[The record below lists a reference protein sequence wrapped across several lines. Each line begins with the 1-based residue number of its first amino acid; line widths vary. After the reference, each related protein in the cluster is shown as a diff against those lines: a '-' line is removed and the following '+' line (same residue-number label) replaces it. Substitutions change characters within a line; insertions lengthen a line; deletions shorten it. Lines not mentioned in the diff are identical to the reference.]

1 MISKEITVGYW
12 STKAL
17 GSALRML
24 VIYSGRPLRA
34 KIYKLKASIINN
46 VTEYDGSSWHDGDK
60 MTLKKINNLINLP
73 YVEMYD
79 EDEKKILIS
88 QSLACLSIL
97 GRKLNFFGKN
107 SLEEIYCD
115 QLLSETQD
123 LRGLTSKFSYTTFN
137 TRAEELAEAKLVMEK
152 ASNKI
157 NGKLLKFEEW
167 LSQKKE
173 NENKFFLVGN
183 SISVPDFALFD
194 ILDSYIAF
202 IIHYDFS
209 TQLNEK
215 IYDSLGFACL
225 SNFYNEFKKLP
236 RMQKYFNSE
245 LYKLPY
251 QNKAALFS
259 SNNPTKKWDPLIEID
274 HTPDEI
280 LIEGDLE

>member
-34 KIYKLKASIINN
+34 KIYKLKASIVNN

-60 MTLKKINNLINLP
+60 ITLKKTNNLINLP

-79 EDEKKILIS
+79 EGENKILIS

-97 GRKLNFFGKN
+97 GRKLNYFGNN
-107 SLEEIYCD
+107 SLEEIYCE
-115 QLLSETQD
+115 QLLNETQD
-123 LRGLTSKFSYTTFN
+123 LRGLTSKFSYTVFN
-137 TRAEELAEAKLVMEK
+137 TKAEELTEAKLVMEK

-167 LSQKKE
+167 LSQKKK

-202 IIHYDFS
+202 INHYGFS
-209 TQLNEK
+209 SQSREK
-215 IYDSLGFACL
+215 IYDSLGFTFL

-259 SNNPTKKWDPLIEID
+259 SNNITKKWDPVTEID
-274 HTPDEI
+274 YTPDEI
-280 LIEGDLE
+280 LIDGDLE